1 MFLQVERM
9 GAMSRKKN
17 ISGSLEG
24 FEAGMSL
31 FLTEGALVLTG
42 AFGTS
47 PAGRRLCF
55 VGMCHL
61 HRLGQMTI
69 DTDTTVAFIWV
80 VALVL
85 VCVLLAIEIQT
96 KYKSG
101 NWGRHLN
108 AIRSIF
114 SSNSIAQGVGCPTCG
129 CEHRAFMTPATL
141 SEIVSGGWTCSNCGT
156 RVDKWGHTRK

>member
-1 MFLQVERM
+1 MFLPVERI
-9 GAMSRKKN
+9 GAMPRRKT
-17 ISGSLEG
+17 IPRSLEG
-24 FEAGMSL
+24 FARGMSL
-31 FLTEGALVLTG
+31 FLAEGALELTG
-42 AFGTS
+42 AFTIS
-47 PAGRRLCF
+47 QAGRRLCF
-55 VGMCHL
+55 VGMCQL
-61 HRLGQMTI
+61 HRLGQMTV
-69 DTDTTVAFIWV
+69 DTDTSVTFIWV

-101 NWGRHLN
+101 TWGHHLN

-114 SSNSIAQGVGCPTCG
+114 RSNSSVREVGCPTCG
-129 CEHRAFMTPATL
+129 CEQRAFMTPTTL